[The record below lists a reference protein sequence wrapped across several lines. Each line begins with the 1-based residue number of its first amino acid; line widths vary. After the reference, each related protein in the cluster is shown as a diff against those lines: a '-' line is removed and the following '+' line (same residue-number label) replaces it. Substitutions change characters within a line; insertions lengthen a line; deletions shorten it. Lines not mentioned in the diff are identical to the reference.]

1 MSVDEFQSAYQK
13 GKSCNTQLF
22 TFRTITELAK
32 KMETPIYISSVD
44 LEKAFDKV
52 KRETLFRVLQNL
64 GIGSAM
70 LNALK
75 NLYSSTMVFF
85 SGIGEFQS
93 TCDIR
98 QGASSYVYLFII
110 FT

>member
-1 MSVDEFQSAYQK
+1 MSIDEFQSAYQK
-13 GKSCNTQLF
+13 RKSCNTQLF

-32 KMETPIYISSVD
+32 KMKTPIYISYVD
-44 LEKAFDKV
+44 LEKAFNKV

-70 LNALK
+70 SNALK

-85 SGIGEFQS
+85 SGIAEFQS
-93 TCDIR
+93 TCGI
-98 QGASSYVYLFII
+98 
-110 FT
+110 